1 MIATTVD
8 ESGTRRAVTKL
19 VEGERL
25 VSCTCCTEGCC
36 PYPAEQLGIGYL
48 EEDLPDTITFD
59 PNFSAD
65 IGAALQTA
73 TRSGEIY
80 TTPTYTYTILGN
92 TFTKTSSVGRGLEGD
107 PGVDVWGVLQDGLD
121 PSNPNRC
128 LFRVGDSDSLDSVE
142 WRDDYLDT
150 YTVNTYDDF
159 VGGSPV
165 SSFVI
170 TRTALCLWTGFDDR
184 YGSGTT
190 VSLHYNTPT
199 SSSTRSSMWTM
210 QGFGR
215 VDGGPFKSP
224 QGTYLDGNYVWEVV

>member
-25 VSCTCCTEGCC
+25 VSCTCCTSEGCC

-59 PNFSAD
+59 PNFTAD
-65 IGAALQTA
+65 IGAAIQTA

-80 TTPTYTYTILGN
+80 TTPTYTYTIGGN

-107 PGVDVWGVLQDGLD
+107 PGVDVWGVLRDGLD
-121 PSNPNRC
+121 PENSNGC
-128 LFRVGDSDSLDSVE
+128 LFRVGDGDSLDNVE

-150 YTVNTYDDF
+150 YEVTTSGGTFEINRVSLCEWSGFDPNFGLGATVTLKLNEA
-159 VGGSPV
+159 
-165 SSFVI
+165 SSS
-170 TRTALCLWTGFDDR
+170 RARANLWTMA
-184 YGSGTT
+184 GSGRT
-190 VSLHYNTPT
+190 
-199 SSSTRSSMWTM
+199 
-210 QGFGR
+210 
-215 VDGGPFKSP
+215 DGGPYQGP
-224 QGTYLDGNYVWEVV
+224 PGTYSNGTYTWTVAAP

>member
-1 MIATTVD
+1 VIATTVD

-80 TTPTYTYTILGN
+80 TTPTYTYTIGGN
-92 TFTKTSSVGRGLEGD
+92 TFTTTSSVGRGLEGD
-107 PGVDVWGVLQDGLD
+107 PGVDVWGVLRDGLD
-121 PSNPNRC
+121 PANSIRC

-150 YTVNTYDDF
+150 YEVSTS
-159 VGGSPV
+159 GGSFEIDRV
-165 SSFVI
+165 S
-170 TRTALCLWTGFDDR
+170 LCSWSGFDPD
-184 YGSGTT
+184 YNGGTT
-190 VSLHYNTPT
+190 VILKINEASA
-199 SSSTRSSMWTM
+199 TRPRANLWTM
-210 QGFGR
+210 AGSGR
-215 VDGGPFKSP
+215 TDGGPYQGP
-224 QGTYLDGNYVWEVV
+224 PGTYSNGTYTWTVTTP